1 MAEYTTNSAEETI
14 ALGKQLSKQLK
25 DNSVVCFFGDL
36 AAGKTT
42 FIKGLASGVTDC
54 ELEEVN
60 SPTFVYLNIYEG
72 KRRVFHFDLYRLNG
86 PKDFL
91 GMGFDEYLY
100 SGGVSCIEWSE
111 RIDSLIPSDCVRI
124 EMNHVGDNKRRIK
137 IASPWGDN
145 G

>member
-1 MAEYTTNSAEETI
+1 MAEYITHSAEETI
-14 ALGKQLSKQLK
+14 ALGKMLSKELQG
-25 DNSVVCFFGDL
+25 NSIVCFFGEL

-54 ELEEVN
+54 ELDEVN

-72 KRRVFHFDLYRLNG
+72 KRKVFHFDLYRLKG
-86 PKDFL
+86 SEDFL

-111 RIDSLIPSDCVRI
+111 RIESLIPSDCIRV
-124 EMNHVGDNKRRIK
+124 EMKHIGDNKRRIM
-137 IASPWGDN
+137 IAPWK
-145 G
+145 